1 MICSRG
7 VWDDSVPG
15 ISYDETG
22 ASNYSKLFDAL
33 VKAYPRGESGRMEW
47 EKIVEKVKSK
57 GKNKRYDCIIGIS
70 GGTDSCYL
78 LYLAKEKYGLRP
90 LAVNLD
96 NGWSSDISVK
106 NIKKVTSKLSID
118 LETYVIDYEEIKDL
132 LRSYMYACLPWI
144 DIPTDIAIKAI
155 MYQIAMRENVRYIFR
170 GNDFR
175 SEGTQPEAWTSG
187 DGWQL
192 KFIHNKFGKVPLKTY
207 PNQTLADLVY
217 FGFIKNIK
225 SIYPY
230 YYLEYQ
236 KQTAREFLIK
246 EYDWEYYGGHHH
258 ENRFTKFV
266 IAYWLPEK
274 FNIDKRKIS
283 LSAQVLSGQIT
294 RDQALQELQ
303 TPPYAPDELEI
314 DKTYTLKKL
323 DLSIDEF
330 EKIWKS
336 PNRSFLDYPSYYPL
350 MTRFKKVTLFILSKI
365 LTQKPMTLFQMEYI
379 KM

>member
-1 MICSRG
+1 
-7 VWDDSVPG
+7 
-15 ISYDETG
+15 
-22 ASNYSKLFDAL
+22 
-33 VKAYPRGESGRMEW
+33 
-47 EKIVEKVKSK
+47 
-57 GKNKRYDCIIGIS
+57 
-70 GGTDSCYL
+70 
-78 LYLAKEKYGLRP
+78 
-90 LAVNLD
+90 
-96 NGWSSDISVK
+96 
-106 NIKKVTSKLSID
+106 
-118 LETYVIDYEEIKDL
+118 
-132 LRSYMYACLPWI
+132 MYACLPWI